1 MRSDSSTRQVWP
13 VYGGPAD
20 VNGSDVVGCSREA
33 TRHAAK
39 RVSIR
44 TIAPLAMP
52 TFGTRSGSV
61 SGIDKENRNS
71 GELRFVLDKAPKL
84 RERPTM
90 QRAPLAA
97 SSRNPL
103 ANALQVFE
111 GNATIRVLRLA
122 HDALGDCM
130 VYMSSHPFFFLASL
144 LQKALGCSALFR
156 LKPIAH
162 AGVTMTQ
169 TSKLSTAIDL
179 PVRVSRDVLDAEVNP
194 NPTLG
199 CAGPWLLDLY
209 RSEQVPLAF
218 PIYKVGLA
226 STEAQHTPS
235 SFVANE
241 PDALTAAHGPDGDLR
256 VVVTEDAVVVGYRA
270 ERLESALPRL
280 VELVR
285 IGDLRDGSYYHL
297 CRQTKAVLDVVV
309 DEFVELVLA
318 ETLAL
323 PRNLADRTGRLVGDA
338 KRLFKRVGL
347 LLGGKKLYC
356 DDQLHSSIIP
366 LIFEYRR
373 NGGERVFSAR

>member
-33 TRHAAK
+33 TRHTAK

-44 TIAPLAMP
+44 TIALLAMP

-111 GNATIRVLRLA
+111 GNAAVRVLRLA
-122 HDALGDCM
+122 HDALGDSV
-130 VYMSSHPFFFLASL
+130 VYMSSHPFFFLAAL

-156 LKPIAH
+156 LKPIPH
-162 AGVTMTQ
+162 ASVTMTQ
-169 TSKLSTAIDL
+169 TSKLPTAVDL
-179 PVRVSRDVLDAEVNP
+179 PIRVRRDVLDAEVNP
-194 NPTLG
+194 NPALG
-199 CAGPWLLDLY
+199 CAERWLLELC
-209 RSEQVPLAF
+209 RGEQVPLAF

-226 STEAQHTPS
+226 STEAQHTIS

-241 PDALTAAHGPDGDLR
+241 PDALTATHGPDGDPR
-256 VVVTEDAVVVGYRA
+256 VVVTEDAVIVGYRA

-280 VELVR
+280 VKLVR

-297 CRQTKAVLDVVV
+297 SRQTKAVLDVVV

-347 LLGGKKLYC
+347 FLGGKKLYS

-373 NGGERVFSAR
+373 NGGEWVFPAR